1 MEKAYVPN
9 FTIEDC
15 LELLTGLNKLNGYKF
30 EIQKEDYNILTS
42 VARQV
47 FKGIALTD
55 RQFDMLVRKFENYK
69 EQFATNNIDIDN
81 IISNKVLRT
90 PFREV
95 DRTQKVFIEGKQIIA
110 QFPFNKKLIQQ
121 IQDLRTYATGQVTN
135 SKNRWQFDL
144 TEKNIKVVGDVLT
157 KFEFSEEF
165 TTLYNT
171 ISSYM
176 LEDWVPGI
184 YQKELKNLHPKAKA
198 NAEAACGEFDTNVI
212 KYIDRRMQYGIE
224 HIDVDYEI
232 KTLADRIAFRKS
244 SLVYIKN
251 ESVTL
256 EELVDSLDQLS
267 RYPILVVV
275 DEERFDT
282 IYDIDKLFDKH
293 SVKVQRSVMFRIPN
307 DSIETS
313 KFNQWVRDNKL
324 NNWVDNRT
332 KIVYI
337 SSIKIPKPVLMNFK
351 PQCILNLSKNL
362 RSYGSAFSWLA
373 SASDLRID
381 YGHSPL
387 IKSECET
394 LE

>member
-1 MEKAYVPN
+1 MEKVYVPN

-55 RQFDMLVRKFENYK
+55 RQFDMLVRKFESYK
-69 EQFATNNIDIDN
+69 EQFASNNIDIDH

-110 QFPFNKKLIQQ
+110 QFPFNKKLINV
-121 IQDLRTYATGQVTN
+121 IQELRSYATGQVTN

-144 TEKNIKVVGDVLT
+144 TEKNVKVVGDVLT
-157 KFEFSEEF
+157 KFEFSEQF
-165 TTLYNT
+165 VNLYNAINNYT
-171 ISSYM
+171 
-176 LEDWVPGI
+176 LEQYVPGI
-184 YQKELKNLHPKAKA
+184 YKTELKNLHPKALE
-198 NAEAACGEFDTNVI
+198 NAERACGEFNSNVI
-212 KYIDRRMQYGIE
+212 KYIDRRNQYGIE
-224 HIDVDYEI
+224 HIEIDYEI
-232 KTLADRIAFRKS
+232 KTLADKIAFRKS
-244 SLVYIKN
+244 SLMYVRN
-251 ESVTL
+251 ESITL
-256 EELVDSLDQLS
+256 DEVIESLNSLD

-275 DEERFDT
+275 EEEKFES
-282 IYDIDKLFDKH
+282 IYDIDKLLNKYTNK
-293 SVKVQRSVMFRIPN
+293 SQRSVMFRIPN
-307 DSIETS
+307 DSVDAS
-313 KFNQWVRDNKL
+313 RFNQWIRNNKL

-337 SSIKIPKPVLMNFK
+337 SSIKIPKPVLLNFK

-362 RSYGSAFSWLA
+362 RAYGTAFSWFA
-373 SASDLRID
+373 TATDLRID
-381 YGHSPL
+381 YGNSPL
-387 IKSECET
+387 SRMECDT